1 MTWRVVSATA
11 IGTSHQTNGTDCQ
24 DECWAFVEKLGGE
37 DVLTVF
43 VSDGAGSALKG
54 GEGANLAIQAAV
66 RFISLALAEPRVLLT
81 TALAKA
87 CAQSVHDAI
96 AAEAIACKLAP
107 RDYACTLLGV
117 VSRADA
123 TLVFQI
129 GDGAIVIDT
138 GAGLEVAIEPMTGE
152 YANMT
157 HFVTQADHADVL
169 VARIYPLPARNVAA
183 FSDGLQ
189 RLALN
194 LSAGTAHAPFFRP
207 FFDVLAR
214 ASLEQEDALQA
225 QLAAFLESKAVNER
239 TDDDKSLALAA
250 WVDGDCP
257 EVEIEV
263 SASCQP

>member
-24 DECWAFVEKLGGE
+24 DECWAFVESLGGE

-66 RFISLALAEPRVLLT
+66 RFVAEALSEPHVPLT
-81 TALAKA
+81 TVLAQA

-96 AAEAIACKLAP
+96 AAEAATRELTP

-117 VSRADA
+117 VSRRDS

-129 GDGAIVIDT
+129 GDGAIVLDI
-138 GAGLEVAIEPMTGE
+138 GNGLEVAVEPMTGE

-157 HFVTQADHADVL
+157 NFVTQTDHAKVL
-169 VARIYPLPARNVAA
+169 VARVYPAPALHVAA

-194 LSAGTAHAPFFRP
+194 MSAGTAHAPFFRP
-207 FFDVLAR
+207 FFDVLAA
-214 ASLEQEDALQA
+214 ASLEQEDALQV
-225 QLAAFLESKAVNER
+225 QLAEFLKSKAVNER
-239 TDDDKSLALAA
+239 TDDDKSLALASWIGSDSLKTKA
-250 WVDGDCP
+250 ETP
-257 EVEIEV
+257 
-263 SASCQP
+263 ASSEL